1 MAHAR
6 ARAWTLMLLALQ
18 LVLGSCATSQPS
30 PPRPLFQV
38 SDFQILRGDSV
49 IATEQVLTYADR
61 IEGTIELVGRAQAE
75 YVAFLA
81 DSARIRRIETR
92 VTRQGAATGN
102 ALNLEFASDSVFIE
116 RTQPIPSSERR
127 ATGPVMH
134 YLHPSPGLLEQILR
148 RAIRTGAPSEVEPRV
163 MKIWLVGYNRD
174 TEAKLSFVS
183 LRIVDMELAGTPIRI
198 WLDEF
203 GIQLAEVPSLGWL
216 IQRQQR

>member
-6 ARAWTLMLLALQ
+6 APAWTLIRLAL
-18 LVLGSCATSQPS
+18 LFVVGGCATSQPS
-30 PPRPLFQV
+30 PPPLFQL
-38 SDFQILRGDSV
+38 SEFQILRGDSV

-61 IEGTIELVGRAQAE
+61 IEGSIELMGRARAE

-92 VTRQGAATGN
+92 ITRQGGGTEN
-102 ALNLEFASDSVFIE
+102 AMSLEFASDSVSIQ
-116 RTQPIPSSERR
+116 RTLPFPSSERH
-127 ATGPVMH
+127 ATGPVMP

-148 RAIRTGAPSEVEPRV
+148 RAIRTGAPTEAEPRV
-163 MKIWLVGYNRD
+163 MKVWLVGYNRATD
-174 TEAKLSFVS
+174 AKVSFVS
-183 LRIVDMELAGTPIRI
+183 PRIVDVELAGTPIRV

-203 GIQLAEVPSLGWL
+203 GIQLAEVPSFGWL